1 MSRTA
6 VRRVAALSALSG
18 RAEAP
23 AIARPA
29 FQCLQRQQFSQAPR
43 RRAEG
48 DERPPT
54 STPFK
59 ANPSSNAS
67 RSILGLSSDKPYS
80 GPSSPA
86 KRPALSDLSAIF
98 EEGQA
103 SKSSSSRF
111 PSPAGLSAYNNL
123 NPQQRY
129 EEPHHLHVFATKHN
143 THITVTRPNRDPII
157 SMSAG
162 NIGFKHSQRKHY
174 DTAFQLA
181 SYVFGRM
188 RDTGLLPQIKKLE
201 VVLRGFGA
209 GREAVTKA
217 ILGVEGMPFR
227 GKIVRVTD
235 ATRLKFGGTRSPRP
249 KRL

>member
-6 VRRVAALSALSG
+6 VRRVVALSALSG

-23 AIARPA
+23 AIARPGL
-29 FQCLQRQQFSQAPR
+29 QCLQRQQFSQAPR

-48 DERPPT
+48 DEQPPT
-54 STPFK
+54 SAPFK
-59 ANPSSNAS
+59 ANPSPNAS
-67 RSILGLSSDKPYS
+67 SILGLSSNKS
-80 GPSSPA
+80 SSSPTA

-103 SKSSSSRF
+103 SKSSSRF

-123 NPQQRY
+123 SQQQRY

-157 SMSAG
+157 SLSTG

-174 DTAFQLA
+174 DSAFQLA
-181 SYVFGRM
+181 GYVFARM
-188 RDTGLLPQIKKLE
+188 KDTGLLPQIKKLE
-201 VVLRGFGA
+201 VILRGFGQ

>member
-6 VRRVAALSALSG
+6 VRRVVALTALSG

-23 AIARPA
+23 AIARSG

-48 DERPPT
+48 DQEPPK
-54 STPFK
+54 SAPFK
-59 ANPSSNAS
+59 ADSTF
-67 RSILGLSSDKPYS
+67 GLSSDKSSSSAP
-80 GPSSPA
+80 SPA

-103 SKSSSSRF
+103 SKSSSRF
-111 PSPAGLSAYNNL
+111 PSPAGLSAYNNMSA
-123 NPQQRY
+123 QQRY

-201 VVLRGFGA
+201 VILRGFGQ

-227 GKIVRVTD
+227 NKIVRVTD

>member
-6 VRRVAALSALSG
+6 ARRVVALSALSG

-23 AIARPA
+23 SIARSG

-48 DERPPT
+48 DVQPPT
-54 STPFK
+54 SASSK
-59 ANPSSNAS
+59 ANSSPNAS
-67 RSILGLSSDKPYS
+67 SSILGLSSDRASS

-103 SKSSSSRF
+103 TKSSSSRF
-111 PSPAGLSAYNNL
+111 PNPAGLSAYNNL
-123 NPQQRY
+123 SQQQRY
-129 EEPHHLHVFATKHN
+129 EEPHHLHVYSTKHN

-157 SMSAG
+157 SMSTG
-162 NIGFKHSQRKHY
+162 NIGFKNSQRKHY

-181 SYVFGRM
+181 GYVFGRM
-188 RDTGLLPQIKKLE
+188 KDTGLLPQIKKLE
-201 VVLRGFGA
+201 VILRGFGQ

>member
-6 VRRVAALSALSG
+6 VRRAVALSALSG
-18 RAEAP
+18 RAETP
-23 AIARPA
+23 FVARSG
-29 FQCLQRQQFSQAPR
+29 FQCLQRQQFSQSPR

-48 DERPPT
+48 DEQP
-54 STPFK
+54 PFK
-59 ANPSSNAS
+59 ATPSSNAVS
-67 RSILGLSSDKPYS
+67 STVGRSSDKS
-80 GPSSPA
+80 SSSPS

-103 SKSSSSRF
+103 SKSLSSRF
-111 PSPAGLSAYNNL
+111 PNPAGLSAYNNMSQ
-123 NPQQRY
+123 QQRY
-129 EEPHHLHVFATKHN
+129 EEPHHLHVYATKHN

-201 VVLRGFGA
+201 VVLRGFGN

-227 GKIVRVTD
+227 NKIVRVTD
-235 ATRLKFGGTRSPRP
+235 ATRLKFGGTRSPRA

>member
-1 MSRTA
+1 MS
-6 VRRVAALSALSG
+6 
-18 RAEAP
+18 
-23 AIARPA
+23 
-29 FQCLQRQQFSQAPR
+29 Q
-43 RRAEG
+43 
-48 DERPPT
+48 
-54 STPFK
+54 
-59 ANPSSNAS
+59 
-67 RSILGLSSDKPYS
+67 
-80 GPSSPA
+80 
-86 KRPALSDLSAIF
+86 
-98 EEGQA
+98 
-103 SKSSSSRF
+103 
-111 PSPAGLSAYNNL
+111 
-123 NPQQRY
+123 QQRY
-129 EEPHHLHVFATKHN
+129 EEPHHLHVYATKHN

-201 VVLRGFGA
+201 VVLRGFGN

-227 GKIVRVTD
+227 NKIVRVTD
-235 ATRLKFGGTRSPRP
+235 ATRLKFGGTRSPRA

>member
-1 MSRTA
+1 M
-6 VRRVAALSALSG
+6 VALSALSG

-23 AIARPA
+23 AIARSG
-29 FQCLQRQQFSQAPR
+29 FQCLHRQQFSQAPR
-43 RRAEG
+43 RRADG
-48 DERPPT
+48 DEQTPT
-54 STPFK
+54 SAPLK
-59 ANPSSNAS
+59 AASSPNANS
-67 RSILGLSSDKPYS
+67 SISGLSSDKPS
-80 GPSSPA
+80 SSPA
-86 KRPALSDLSAIF
+86 RRPALSDLSAIF

-123 NPQQRY
+123 SQQQRY

-201 VVLRGFGA
+201 VVLRGFGQ

>member
-6 VRRVAALSALSG
+6 VRRVVALSALSG
-18 RAEAP
+18 KAEAP
-23 AIARPA
+23 AIARTG

-48 DERPPT
+48 DGQSPT
-54 STPFK
+54 S
-59 ANPSSNAS
+59 ASNP
-67 RSILGLSSDKPYS
+67 IQGLSSSKPS
-80 GPSSPA
+80 SSPSSPA

-103 SKSSSSRF
+103 SKSNSRF

-123 NPQQRY
+123 STKDRY
-129 EEPHHLHVFATKHN
+129 EEPHHLHVYSTKHN

-162 NIGFKHSQRKHY
+162 NIGFKNSQRKHY

-188 RDTGLLPQIKKLE
+188 KDTGLLLQIKKLE
-201 VVLRGFGA
+201 VVLRGFGQ

-235 ATRLKFGGTRSPRP
+235 ATRLKFGGTRSPRA

>member
-6 VRRVAALSALSG
+6 VRRVVALTALSG

-23 AIARPA
+23 AIARRG
-29 FQCLQRQQFSQAPR
+29 FQCLQRQQFSQAPL

-48 DERPPT
+48 DQQPPT
-54 STPFK
+54 SAPFK
-59 ANPSSNAS
+59 ADST
-67 RSILGLSSDKPYS
+67 LGLSSDKS
-80 GPSSPA
+80 SSSPSSPA

-103 SKSSSSRF
+103 SKSSSRF

-123 NPQQRY
+123 SAQQRY

-143 THITVTRPNRDPII
+143 THITITRPNRDPII
-157 SMSAG
+157 SLSAG

-181 SYVFGRM
+181 SYTFGRM

-201 VVLRGFGA
+201 VILRGFGP

-227 GKIVRVTD
+227 NKIVRVTD

>member
-6 VRRVAALSALSG
+6 VRRVVALSALSG

-23 AIARPA
+23 ALARSGL
-29 FQCLQRQQFSQAPR
+29 QCLQRQQFSQAPQ

-48 DERPPT
+48 DQQPPT
-54 STPFK
+54 SAPLR
-59 ANPSSNAS
+59 ANPSPNAS
-67 RSILGLSSDKPYS
+67 NSILGLSSNK
-80 GPSSPA
+80 SSPSPAA

-103 SKSSSSRF
+103 SKSSSRF

-123 NPQQRY
+123 SQQQRY
-129 EEPHHLHVFATKHN
+129 EEPHHLHVYSTKHN

-162 NIGFKHSQRKHY
+162 NLGFKHSQRKHY

-201 VVLRGFGA
+201 VILRGFGQ

-217 ILGVEGMPFR
+217 ILGVEGLPFR